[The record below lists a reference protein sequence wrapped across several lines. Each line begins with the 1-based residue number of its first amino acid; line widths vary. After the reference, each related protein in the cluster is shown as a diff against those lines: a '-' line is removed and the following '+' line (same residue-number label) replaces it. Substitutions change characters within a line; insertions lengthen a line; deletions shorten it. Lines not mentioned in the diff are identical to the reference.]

1 MKHKKA
7 IHLVASKYI
16 ASRLAV
22 DLQGNKEKTDYI
34 RTSQLTWRTIEEEH
48 LYMDMDPDFL
58 EYRIRHLVYS
68 GALEM
73 KGIPKNRRRYFV
85 CLKKM
90 SEVLSC
96 YFKSSM

>member
-7 IHLVASKYI
+7 IHLVASPYI

-34 RTSQLTWRTIEEEH
+34 RTSQLIWRTIEEEH
-48 LYMDMDPDFL
+48 LYMDPDFL
-58 EYRIRHLVYS
+58 EYRIRYLVYS

-73 KGIPKNRRRYFV
+73 KEISKNRRRYYV

-90 SEVLSC
+90 SEALSC